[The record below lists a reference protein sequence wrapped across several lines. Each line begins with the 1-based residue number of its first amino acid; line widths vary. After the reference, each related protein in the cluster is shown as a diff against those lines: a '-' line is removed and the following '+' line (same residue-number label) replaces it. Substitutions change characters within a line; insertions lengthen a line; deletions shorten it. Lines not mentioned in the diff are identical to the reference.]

1 MTDKLFLD
9 WQKIIME
16 KEDEN
21 GKKYAE
27 SYLATIHSQ
36 LSAIFNHAI
45 KFYGLKTNPAY
56 QAGGMGN
63 KGNKEMDFWTQ
74 EEYKK
79 FIETMMNQP
88 YYFYGFEILYWCGLR
103 IGELLALTPADF
115 DFEKKIVSINKS
127 YQRINKKDV
136 ITEPKTIKSIRTI
149 IMPDFLSDEIEDF
162 IEMHYGIQPNQ
173 RIFPLTKR
181 HFELQIKNGSKAAG
195 VKTIRVHDLRHSH
208 VSLLIEMGFSA
219 LAIAERLGHESI
231 RITYHYAHLFP
242 TRQIEMAEK
251 LNNFKGQ

>member
-1 MTDKLFLD
+1 MAVYKDAKRNTWYVSFRYSDSFGNRKRKLKRGFR
-9 WQKIIME
+9 
-16 KEDEN
+16 
-21 GKKYAE
+21 
-27 SYLATIHSQ
+27 T
-36 LSAIFNHAI
+36 
-45 KFYGLKTNPAY
+45 KTEANRW
-56 QAGGMGN
+56 
-63 KGNKEMDFWTQ
+63 EMDFWTQ

-79 FIETMMNQP
+79 FIETMMDQP

-115 DFEKKIVSINKS
+115 DFEKKTVSINKS

-136 ITEPKTIKSIRTI
+136 ITEPKTSKSIRTI

-181 HFELQIKNGSKAAG
+181 HYELQIKNGSKTAG

-208 VSLLIEMGFSA
+208 VSLSQGYFWDS
-219 LAIAERLGHESI
+219 LADCLR
-231 RITYHYAHLFP
+231 
-242 TRQIEMAEK
+242 
-251 LNNFKGQ
+251 